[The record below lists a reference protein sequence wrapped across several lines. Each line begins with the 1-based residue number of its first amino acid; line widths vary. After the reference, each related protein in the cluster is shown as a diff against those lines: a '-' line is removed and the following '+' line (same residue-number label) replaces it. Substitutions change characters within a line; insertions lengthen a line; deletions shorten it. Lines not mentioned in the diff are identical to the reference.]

1 MLLLEAFMWDLKGP
15 NSDFG
20 DLGKE
25 KYGFVLGCGRLGD
38 KLVVVIVKL

>member
-1 MLLLEAFMWDLKGP
+1 METDEMLLLEAFMWDLKGP

-25 KYGFVLGCGRLGD
+25 K
-38 KLVVVIVKL
+38 